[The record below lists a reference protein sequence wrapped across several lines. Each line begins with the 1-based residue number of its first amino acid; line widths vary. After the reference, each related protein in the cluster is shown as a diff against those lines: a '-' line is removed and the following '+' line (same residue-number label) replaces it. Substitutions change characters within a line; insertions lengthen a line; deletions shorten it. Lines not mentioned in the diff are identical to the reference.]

1 MADPTLRPENL
12 AETLARVLP
21 DARILFPSEPKIG
34 DMLQVIVPKNS
45 ELRQF
50 DMEQLLPNPRR
61 TKGVAHFSSPLS
73 FVDYVERF
81 TTLQTLA
88 WCDFNPQSLALRFDA
103 VMDDHAASAPGWRGH
118 RAVFEP
124 QTSREWKTWQ
134 ASNGKSMSQ
143 VDFAEFVQDNQDD
156 IVTDD
161 AKTTPTSLQ
170 MMTMATDFIAQE
182 DHVFKS
188 SVRLSSGGVRLTY
201 VADAD
206 KNTVETMQMFERF
219 AIGIPVFQDGVG
231 WRMGVRLKYR
241 VKQGAVTFF
250 YELTRPDRV
259 HGAAAAA
266 VIAQIQTA
274 LDATPLLMGV
284 CP

>member
-1 MADPTLRPENL
+1 MADPNLRPENL

-21 DARILFPSEPKIG
+21 DARILFPWEPKIG
-34 DMLQVIVPKNS
+34 DLLQIIVPKNS

-50 DMEQLLPNPRR
+50 DMEPLLPNPRR
-61 TKGVAHFSSPLS
+61 TKAVARFSSALS
-73 FVDYVERF
+73 FVDYVNRF
-81 TTLQTLA
+81 AAPQTLA
-88 WCDFNPQSLALRFDA
+88 WCEFNPQTLALKFDA
-103 VMDDHAASAPGWRGH
+103 VMDDHAPQQPGWRGH

-124 QTSREWKTWQ
+124 ETSREWKTWQ
-134 ASNGKSMSQ
+134 TSDGTSMSQ
-143 VDFAEFVQDNQDD
+143 VEFAEFVQDNEDD

-161 AKTTPTSLQ
+161 LKTTPTSLQ
-170 MMTMATDFIAQE
+170 MLAMATDFTAHQE
-182 DHVFKS
+182 HALKS
-188 SVRLSSGGVRLTY
+188 SVRLASGGVRLTY

-206 KNTVETMQMFERF
+206 QNTVETMQMFENF

-241 VKQGAVTFF
+241 VKAGAVTFF

-266 VIAQIQTA
+266 VIAQMRVA
-274 LDATPLLMGV
+274 LGDTPLLMGV